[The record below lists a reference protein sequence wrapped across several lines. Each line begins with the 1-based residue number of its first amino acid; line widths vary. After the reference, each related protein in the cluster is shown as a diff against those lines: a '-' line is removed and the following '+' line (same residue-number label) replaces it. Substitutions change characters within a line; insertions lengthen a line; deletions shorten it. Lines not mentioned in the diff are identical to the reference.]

1 MKPRLIFLVGPTA
14 AGKTSVSL
22 RLAKEIGA
30 EIVSCDSMQVYRGMD
45 IISSKSSAADRK
57 SVRHHCVDIV
67 SPRVEFNASRYRLR
81 AMKAIR
87 DILRRGKVPFFVG
100 GTGLYVSVLVEGI
113 FKTVAVKPA
122 IRERLARMAAKKGS
136 GFLHARLAKVDPAAA
151 AKIHP
156 HDARRTIRALEVFES
171 TGTPISVLQAK
182 RKGLWDAYDIHIFC
196 LCPERETL
204 NRRIDARVEAMFRE
218 GVVDEVKKL
227 LRGGM
232 SMTSRC
238 AIGIPEVSGY
248 LEARC
253 GRAQALELMKR
264 ATRQYAKRQL
274 TWFRKDKRIVWV
286 KNANEA
292 RRKIR
297 AVMKG

>member
-14 AGKTSVSL
+14 AGKTSLSL

-45 IISSKSSAADRK
+45 IISSKPSAADRK
-57 SVRHHCVDIV
+57 KVRHHCIDIV
-67 SPRVEFNASRYRLR
+67 TPRAEFNASRYRLR
-81 AMKAIR
+81 AMRAIR
-87 DILRRGKVPFFVG
+87 DIIGRGKVPLFVG

-113 FKTVAVKPA
+113 FKAAAVKPA
-122 IRERLARMAAKKGS
+122 IRERLTRTAARKGS
-136 GFLHARLAKVDPAAA
+136 AFLHVRLTKVDPVAA

-156 HDARRTIRALEVFES
+156 NDARRIIRALEVFES
-171 TGTPISVLQAK
+171 TGTPISMLQAK
-182 RKGLWDAYDIHIFC
+182 RKGLWDTYDIQIFC
-196 LCPERETL
+196 LCPERAAL
-204 NRRIDARVEAMFRE
+204 YRRIDARVDKMFRE
-218 GVVDEVKKL
+218 GLVDEVRKL

-232 SMTSRC
+232 SATSRC

-248 LEARC
+248 LEARF
-253 GRAQALELMKR
+253 GRDEARESMKL

-286 KNANEA
+286 KNAAEA
-292 RRKIR
+292 RRRIR